1 MAVPGNI
8 NILIT
13 NVAPGKI
20 IVSWSAADRATS
32 YRVAR
37 KVDSGS
43 WVLLEAAWTGTT
55 YTDTDVVPSSAYT
68 YTIRPVNEDGQGNA
82 KTSTT
87 VSPLPSSSPLNIKID
102 MQPAN
107 AIGVEGSTALFTI
120 IASGHGT
127 LRYQWQQSTDG
138 DIWMDIPGATGSS
151 LSFTLAAAYNGTM
164 VRCIVSDDLPA
175 QRISEAALITVQL
188 TSDTIDIV
196 LQRNNSEDTHVVKTL
211 TTLQTFSGILREQCS
226 IIDPVI
232 VFEEPVTSFVGAN
245 YLTIESFGRS
255 YFILSITALDT
266 YRTEISAHVDVL
278 SSFATEIKANKGI
291 VHRQENRWNLYLN
304 DGVLRAYQ
312 NPMVD
317 TIVFPSGFSGQSYVL
332 LTSGF
337 HGGGSNVGSQNGVS
351 VFDSDLTGG
360 GNVYSKT
367 TAGLLTYAKA
377 QLGKPYWW
385 GTFGNIADQ
394 NLLDAKKYQYPSH
407 YPDSDDFTVDFSKR
421 VHDCVG
427 LVKGYRWSQTPSSTP
442 VYNASE
448 DVDCTGMFYQ
458 CVGTRTG
465 TIAQTTDG
473 IPIGS
478 LLFVGSYMPN
488 GSYRAT
494 HVGIFSGT
502 GKVIEARGREHG
514 VVESNL
520 SDRPLFTHWGIPSW
534 LQVATARAAIT

>member
-8 NILIT
+8 DILIT
-13 NVAPGKI
+13 NAAPGRI

-43 WVLLEAAWTGTT
+43 WALLETAWTSTT
-55 YTDTDVVPSSAYT
+55 YIDTDVVPSSTYA
-68 YTIRPVNEDGQGNA
+68 YTIRPINDDGQGNA
-82 KTSTT
+82 KTTT
-87 VSPLPSSSPLNIKID
+87 AVSPLPSTSPLNIAID

-107 AIGVEGSTALFTI
+107 VTGVEGSTALFTI
-120 IASGHGT
+120 VASGHGT
-127 LRYQWQQSTDG
+127 IRYQWQKSANGSDWA
-138 DIWMDIPGATGSS
+138 DISGATGSN
-151 LSFTLAAAYNGTM
+151 LSFALAAADNGMM
-164 VRCIVSDDLPA
+164 VRCVVSDDLPA
-175 QRISEAALITVQL
+175 QRISEAALITVRL
-188 TSDTIDIV
+188 PSETIDIV
-196 LQRNNSEDTHVVKTL
+196 LQRNSSEDTHIVKTL
-211 TTLQTFSGILREQCS
+211 TTLQTFSGILREECS

-232 VFEEPVTSFVGAN
+232 VFDEPVTSFASAN
-245 YLTIESFGRS
+245 YLTIASFGRS
-255 YFILSITALDT
+255 YFIRGITALDT
-266 YRTEISAHVDVL
+266 HRTEIAAHVDVL
-278 SSFATEIKANKGI
+278 TSFAAEIKANKGI

-337 HGGGSNVGSQNGVS
+337 HGGGSAVGSQNGVS

-377 QLGKPYWW
+377 QLGKPYWY

-394 NLLDAKKYQYPSH
+394 DLLDAKKYQYPSH

-427 LVKGYRWSQTPSSTP
+427 LVKGYRWSMTPSSTP
-442 VYNASE
+442 VYNSSE

-458 CVGTRTG
+458 CVGNSVG
-465 TIAQTTDG
+465 PIAGDTMG
-473 IPIGS
+473 IPIGA

-488 GSYRAT
+488 GSYRST

-534 LQVATARAAIT
+534 LQVATPRASIT